1 MDIGEPMLAEDV
13 SAWLDVPRLICV
25 LERLVTMLDESD
37 VLDIAE
43 VALLLNMSDEV
54 PDD

>member
-1 MDIGEPMLAEDV
+1 MEIGEPTLAADV
-13 SAWLDVPRLICV
+13 RAWLDVVRSICV